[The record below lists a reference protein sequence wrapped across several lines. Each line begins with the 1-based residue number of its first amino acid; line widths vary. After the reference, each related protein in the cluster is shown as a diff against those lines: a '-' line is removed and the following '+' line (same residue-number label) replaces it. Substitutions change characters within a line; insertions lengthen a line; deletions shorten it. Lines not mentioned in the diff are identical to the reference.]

1 MRQDHSFPMHFI
13 GSHMPF
19 LPRTNRCLLKR
30 DGFLRGLVSGKEVI
44 QFATRSRW
52 TSPKSASA
60 ATTRV

>member
-1 MRQDHSFPMHFI
+1 MHFI